1 MFDYSPFVQ
10 GFAIAL
16 GIFVCPG
23 PKDLVILR
31 QALRLRPTAEL
42 LTVGV
47 GSDALLITLGIIGVS
62 AALQRAPQVQHL
74 ALWIGV
80 GLMLWHGV
88 RAIWRLAAGSMSEMV
103 EDGERN
109 DRAALL
115 LVSFLNPVAWM
126 DTVLVIGTTGALL
139 PGRLQLSY
147 GLGAVSASTVW
158 FLLLTLGARRS
169 ARWLESARARRV
181 LDALAAIAMIGMAG
195 YIAARLV

>member
-1 MFDYSPFVQ
+1 MFDYSPFAQ
-10 GFAIAL
+10 GFALAL
-16 GIFVCPG
+16 GMFVCPG

-47 GSDALLITLGIIGVS
+47 GSDALLITLGILGVS
-62 AALQRAPQVQHL
+62 AALQRAPQVQQL
-74 ALWIGV
+74 ALWLGV

-88 RAIWRLAAGSMSEMV
+88 HAILRLIAGSTSEKV
-103 EDGERN
+103 DGGARS

-126 DTVLVIGTTGALL
+126 DTVLVIGTTGAVL
-139 PGRLQLSY
+139 PGRLQFSY

-158 FLLLTLGARRS
+158 FLLLTLGARQS
-169 ARWLESARARRV
+169 AQWMASARARRV
-181 LDALAAIAMIGMAG
+181 LDALVAVAMIGMAG
-195 YIAARLV
+195 FVAAGLL